1 MFKWCKKII
10 SLHKIGNIS
19 QTIHPYILRHHG
31 GGSASFCE
39 VHSSARFRVDCSVT
53 PIVVDLRVQGFSG
66 DDPRGGAPP
75 LKGVWSFHAFLD
87 LFPWSWFAI
96 LCGLTYWKQKH
107 RNEPQ
112 ERTDLQVQGLA
123 GYNVA
128 WSQDHGSR
136 RTRSLTLSLSPQL
149 LQSPA
154 WATQDSNNVTHRLSR
169 HLQTQMTDISW
180 NMWC

>member
-1 MFKWCKKII
+1 MSQNFLHSWNLKQVLVQGWEGYWQGVKAVCFLNVFCMFKWCKKII

-39 VHSSARFRVDCSVT
+39 VHSSARFRMDCSVT
-53 PIVVDLRVQGFSG
+53 PIVVDLTVQGFSG

-107 RNEPQ
+107 RDE
-112 ERTDLQVQGLA
+112 L
-123 GYNVA
+123 
-128 WSQDHGSR
+128 
-136 RTRSLTLSLSPQL
+136 
-149 LQSPA
+149 
-154 WATQDSNNVTHRLSR
+154 
-169 HLQTQMTDISW
+169 
-180 NMWC
+180 